1 MEKQITPQIIEILRR
16 DANDNLT
23 EGQRNYLLSEQGWT
37 LEDYE
42 ESKEYIIDKMYGVH
56 KGRTMKL
63 LSFYVLLFTIGL
75 LVNIFIVFVMGMGK

>member
-1 MEKQITPQIIEILRR
+1 MEKQITPQIVEILRR

-42 ESKEYIIDKMYGVH
+42 KRERIHNRYDVLGYIKD
-56 KGRTMKL
+56 GR
-63 LSFYVLLFTIGL
+63 
-75 LVNIFIVFVMGMGK
+75 

>member
-42 ESKEYIIDKMYGVH
+42 KSKESK
-56 KGRTMKL
+56 
-63 LSFYVLLFTIGL
+63 
-75 LVNIFIVFVMGMGK
+75 